1 MSMSDVKAE
10 ILTAM
15 QAGSETTSLNVALA
29 VFHIARNPD
38 VKHRLQNELDH
49 AEQTGKIPPRTAMIS
64 YDQALELPFLT
75 ACIRE
80 SLRYTP
86 SVAQIPRK
94 APPDTGLNLHG
105 RHIPPGT
112 SVSTSAWIV
121 GRDTNLYGEDSNT
134 FRPARWLEASEDK
147 LRKMDKFDF
156 VFGYGARRCLG
167 RHVASIQLWKSIAE
181 VFRRFDV
188 ELADCQT
195 IHGNGVPCDW
205 GAAFHIRD

>member
-1 MSMSDVKAE
+1 M
-10 ILTAM
+10 
-15 QAGSETTSLNVALA
+15 
-29 VFHIARNPD
+29 FHIARNPD

-181 VFRRFDV
+181 VCY
-188 ELADCQT
+188 LM
-195 IHGNGVPCDW
+195 PP
-205 GAAFHIRD
+205 